1 MIKVGDILKTKKQS
15 WSQKVL
21 SICGD
26 VYGISYIDKFD
37 DFGCWK
43 TLKELEENY
52 DLPKE
57 KWRPNYEQGYFS
69 VDMGGDIIEMNFT
82 GTVGDKERIL
92 FRNYFFTKQEAILAR
107 DKIREVLKGE

>member
-21 SICGD
+21 AICGD

-43 TLKELEENY
+43 TLKELEENF

-57 KWRPNYEQGYFS
+57 KWEPTKFKQNYWFIDSWGKPANT
-69 VDMGGDIIEMNFT
+69 VFT
-82 GTVGDKERIL
+82 ADSDEKRVMFGNC
-92 FRNYFFTKQEAILAR
+92 FQTKAEAELAR